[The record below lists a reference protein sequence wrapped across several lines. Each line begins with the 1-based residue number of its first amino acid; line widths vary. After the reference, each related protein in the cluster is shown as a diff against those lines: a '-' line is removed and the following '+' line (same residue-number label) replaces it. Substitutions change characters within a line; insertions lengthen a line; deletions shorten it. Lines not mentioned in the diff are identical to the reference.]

1 MRDLTSRPLLYAKAI
16 LFVLLA
22 AIAAALLLLARDPR
36 WQDAAL
42 LAVCI
47 WAACRAYFFVFYVLE
62 HYVDPRLRYR
72 GVWSVFVAALRRRS
86 SAADDAP

>member
-1 MRDLTSRPLLYAKAI
+1 MRDITSRPLLYAKAI

-22 AIAAALLLLARDPR
+22 AIAGALLLARELR

-42 LAVCI
+42 LGICI
-47 WAACRAYFFVFYVLE
+47 WAACRAYFFLFYVLE

-72 GVWSVFVAALRRRS
+72 GLWSALVAACTRSRR
-86 SAADDAP
+86 AG

>member
-1 MRDLTSRPLLYAKAI
+1 MRDITSRPLLYVKAV

-22 AIAAALLLLARDPR
+22 AIAAALLLAREPR
-36 WQDAAL
+36 WQNAAL
-42 LAVCI
+42 LGSCI

-72 GVWSVFVAALRRRS
+72 GVWSVLVAAVRRRS
-86 SAADDAP
+86 AVDR